1 MIRACTGGWR
11 AALRPPLG
19 PPGKSHRAGVRVRT
33 SPSSTTSPIT
43 VPYVAGRNSRLS
55 CATEIE
61 ARASRAASRR
71 RPRATDFRT
80 VTVCACL
87 CATGFFSMRP
97 RYVPDAAPLDV
108 FFSLANLSGDGFL
121 FCFLFFFFFLGVTNY
136 LFQVLYRLIRGG
148 IYERHLF

>member
-121 FCFLFFFFFLGVTNY
+121 FCFLFFFFGRHELFISGIVSFDTRWY
-136 LFQVLYRLIRGG
+136 L
-148 IYERHLF
+148 